1 MYSNFT
7 QSISKKLSEANF
19 IWNIRTLNN
28 NEYVSEHAINVM
40 SFLCVLNYNS
50 CNFLKKMYTWV
61 WFMWF
66 GFIYI
71 FFWNEYFKR
80 PTYCNKMSLTL
91 CVDGKNVLSV
101 WFFLALNRGRAVTRF
116 TPQDYSSISIVYICF
131 SFNIYILPSQKLRMI
146 STINKLRQK

>member
-19 IWNIRTLNN
+19 IWNVRTLNN

-131 SFNIYILPSQKLRMI
+131 SFNIYIYIYITFTKV
-146 STINKLRQK
+146 KDD